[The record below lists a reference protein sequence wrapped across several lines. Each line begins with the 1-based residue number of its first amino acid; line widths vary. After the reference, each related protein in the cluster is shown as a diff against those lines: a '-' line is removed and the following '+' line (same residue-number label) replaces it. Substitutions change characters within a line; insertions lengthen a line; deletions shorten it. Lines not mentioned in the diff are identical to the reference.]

1 MSINPSEENNS
12 NSDRKISRRDF
23 LNFIGATG
31 AIFTLSSLV
40 PSSAKAFA
48 SGANTTYTNNSQ
60 TSIPPPQPTEIA
72 SSHIF
77 NLDTAMSQ
85 TSNISGSRTIVN
97 ADNFPIFNGNGMAAY
112 LLRLKKG
119 GVYEP
124 HWHPNAAE
132 LSYCINGR
140 AIMTIFSPNAG
151 YDSFTIDP
159 GELVFVPRGYI
170 HNIENTSDQEAKF
183 ITAFNYERPQ
193 EIGI

>member
-1 MSINPSEENNS
+1 VSVNPSEEGNS

-23 LNFIGATG
+23 LKFISATG
-31 AIFTLSSLV
+31 AVFTLSSLA
-40 PSSAKAFA
+40 PSAKAFA
-48 SGANTTYTNNSQ
+48 SGANMTYTNSNQ
-60 TSIPPPQPTEIA
+60 TSVSPQPKEMA
-72 SSHIF
+72 SLPHVF
-77 NLDTAMSQ
+77 NLDTAMPQ
-85 TSNISGSRTIVN
+85 ISHINGGSRTIVN
-97 ADNFPIFNGNGMAAY
+97 ADNFPILNGNGMAAY